1 MAVGG
6 SSYVVEWQIGE
17 EEGQRAGPPF
27 QQTSTI
33 VFASRENLE
42 RLADFSGVLAD
53 ADAAAVVA
61 YGPTGIS
68 VEAASLAA
76 PRLQPGATIPV
87 HPSLGD
93 ARTGAIGLLLTGRRR
108 WCRSSPPPG
117 FGVAALV
124 RAPRLSFRGSCCFSP
139 IASALSVSSTCA
151 WWLRTWRPCAS
162 ADGRELVLCCR
173 GPRALER
180 QRQKKPNSA
189 PRLTRVIRERRNE
202 HANKRD

>member
-124 RAPRLSFRGSCCFSP
+124 RAP
-139 IASALSVSSTCA
+139 ALVVSGQLLLLA
-151 WWLRTWRPCAS
+151 
-162 ADGRELVLCCR
+162 
-173 GPRALER
+173 
-180 QRQKKPNSA
+180 N
-189 PRLTRVIRERRNE
+189 RERSLSELNLRLVASYLASVRQGPTAENSYCAAAGQGRSSGNDKRSLTAPLAL
-202 HANKRD
+202 HA

>member
-1 MAVGG
+1 MVAGG
-6 SSYVVEWQIGE
+6 SPYVVEWQIGG
-17 EEGQRAGPPF
+17 EEGQRAGPPCW
-27 QQTSTI
+27 QSST
-33 VFASRENLE
+33 VVLASRDNLE

-76 PRLQPGATIPV
+76 PSLQPGATIPV

-93 ARTGAIGLLLTGRRR
+93 AGTGAIGLLLTGRRR

-124 RAPRLSFRGSCCFSP
+124 RAPALVVSGQLLLLANRERSLSELNLRLVASYLASVRQDPTAENAYDQGRSSGSDKRGLTAP
-139 IASALSVSSTCA
+139 
-151 WWLRTWRPCAS
+151 
-162 ADGRELVLCCR
+162 LVL
-173 GPRALER
+173 
-180 QRQKKPNSA
+180 
-189 PRLTRVIRERRNE
+189 
-202 HANKRD
+202 HA